1 MKFVLICL
9 AMCFS
14 FGLKAQKIYDKE
26 ATVLL
31 SRISDKIKSHEQIL
45 ASFTVDT
52 KFPGSDVDPQMG
64 SLTQNKGNYHVVIGE
79 NELLNVED
87 GFYLI
92 DKSSKSIQIN
102 DPLKNSATDI
112 YNPISIMEKYD
123 SGEFEYAIVGEDK
136 IDSKRCYLI
145 EFKPADRYAELSKIR
160 VAIDVS
166 TELPVSI
173 KVFNKD
179 ASRITI
185 NVDSMELIKE
195 GAEVLKFKKS
205 NYLDYGIEDLRID

>member
-1 MKFVLICL
+1 MKCFLICL
-9 AMCFS
+9 AVCFS
-14 FGLKAQKIYDKE
+14 FGLNAQKIYDKE
-26 ATVLL
+26 ATALL
-31 SRISDKIKSHEQIL
+31 SKISDKIKSHEQIL

-52 KFPGSDVDPQMG
+52 DFPGSDVDTQMG
-64 SLTQNKGNYHVVIGE
+64 SLTQNKGNYFVAIGE
-79 NELLNVED
+79 NELLNTEE

-92 DKSSKSIQIN
+92 DKTSKSVQIN
-102 DPLKNSATDI
+102 DPLKDSTTDI

-145 EFKPADRYAELSKIR
+145 EFKPTDRYAELSKIR
-160 VAIDVS
+160 LAIDVA
-166 TELPVSI
+166 TELPLYI

-195 GAEVLKFKKS
+195 SDEVVKFKRS
-205 NYLDYGIEDLRID
+205 NYLDYTIEDLRID